1 MSSWPLGLFFLHLLS
16 IEPLSYT
23 VRSSLKGSLSPFYI
37 VVYWSVA
44 MAKHTLV
51 KELVM
56 VMRSKYAVPR
66 ARLVYTGRK
75 TVAELKAAQVV
86 SAKADNDNNEKEEK

>member
-37 VVYWSVA
+37 VAYWSVA

-56 VMRSKYAVPR
+56 VMRSKYVVVR
-66 ARLVYTGRK
+66 SKMQYTGNK
-75 TVAELKAAQVV
+75 SVAELRQAQVV
-86 SAKADNDNNEKEEK
+86 SAQADNDNNKEEK

>member
-23 VRSSLKGSLSPFYI
+23 VRSSLKGTLSPFYI
-37 VVYWSVA
+37 VVYWPVA

-56 VMRSKYAVPR
+56 ATRSKYVVVR
-66 ARLVYTGRK
+66 SKMQYTGNK
-75 TVAELKAAQVV
+75 SAAELRQAQVV
-86 SAKADNDNNEKEEK
+86 SAQAGNDNNKEEK